1 MLIILSYLMSY
12 INRVFFVLG
21 AVMTTLVLVCPAFCY
36 ENESGIQQKIY
47 VKDRLSV
54 QMVSGVLSSPTCIA
68 SRTPAMNYWQTNI
81 RFAWMFSEL
90 KKRRHFLRGNFEALL
105 EITNSFIYKG
115 PGNYIGGLTG
125 LVRYNF
131 GQPDWKLVPY
141 LQAGVG
147 FIYTDTYKE
156 DNAPIGQAL
165 EFNPQLSFGIRR
177 LINQN
182 WSIDAEAMFHH
193 MSNAGMDDINEG
205 INASGGFI
213 GLTYYFDRL
222 FGG

>member
-1 MLIILSYLMSY
+1 M
-12 INRVFFVLG
+12 LG
-21 AVMTTLVLVCPAFCY
+21 AILTTLVSVCPVFCY
-36 ENESGIQQKIY
+36 ENDSGIQQKIH

-54 QMVSGVLSSPTCIA
+54 QMVSGVVSSPTCIA
-68 SRTPAMNYWQTNI
+68 SRTPVMNYWQTNI

-90 KKRRHFLRGNFEALL
+90 KKPRSFLRGNFEALL
-105 EITNSFIYKG
+105 EITNSVIYKG

-131 GQPDWKLVPY
+131 VQPDWKLVPY

-147 FIYTDTYKE
+147 VIYTDAYKE
-156 DNAPIGQAL
+156 DDTPIGQAV
-165 EFNPQLSFGIRR
+165 EFNPQVSFGIRR
-177 LINQN
+177 LINRN

-193 MSNAGMDDINEG
+193 ISNAGMAHVNNG

-222 FGG
+222 WGK